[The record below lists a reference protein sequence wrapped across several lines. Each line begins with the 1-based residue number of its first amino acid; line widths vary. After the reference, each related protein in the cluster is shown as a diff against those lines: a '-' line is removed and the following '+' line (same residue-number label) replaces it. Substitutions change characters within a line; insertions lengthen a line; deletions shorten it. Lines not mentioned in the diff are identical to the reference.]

1 MNSFQNI
8 YDVSSSKKV
17 ITFGELLMRLDVP
30 GNARFEQATS
40 FHTSYGGTEANVAV
54 NLTKLGLPSKFVS
67 VLPDNDLGRAALGN
81 LLKSGVDLS
90 DVKLDGKKMGLY
102 FHEEGTMLR
111 SSSVIYDREGSA
123 FAKIQL
129 GQIDWEKALEG
140 FQWFHWSGVTPAV
153 SKEAADVCLAVI
165 KIAKRLGMTVSVDL
179 NIRQKLWNWGKEPS
193 EVLPEMLKSCDII
206 LGNEEHIK
214 ELLSFPL
221 ETEGLGENTRQIG
234 RKLKSLYPNIQKVI
248 VTWRRTISANHNKI
262 SAALWDDDDTYE
274 GKVIDIPDI
283 LDRVGSGDALMSGVI
298 YGLIQFGDDLQ
309 KTVDFAIACSAMK
322 HTIPGDLNLSTSSE
336 VMSIVNN
343 QSLGVKR

>member
-1 MNSFQNI
+1 MKSFQNMFGE
-8 YDVSSSKKV
+8 VSKQKV

-30 GNARFEQATS
+30 GHARFEQATS

-81 LLKSGVDLS
+81 LLRSGVDLS

-111 SSSVIYDREGSA
+111 SSSVIYDREASA
-123 FAKIQL
+123 FANIQL
-129 GQIDWEKALEG
+129 SQIDWEKALEG

-153 SKEAADVCLAVI
+153 SKEAAEVCLAVI
-165 KIAKRLGMTVSVDL
+165 KMAKRMGMTVSVDL
-179 NIRQKLWNWGKEPS
+179 NIRQKLWKWGKTPA
-193 EVLPEMLKSCDII
+193 EVLPDMLKSCDIV

-214 ELLSFPL
+214 ELLDYPL
-221 ETEGLGENTRQIG
+221 ETEGLEENTRQIG
-234 RKLKSLYPNIQKVI
+234 KKLKGLYPNIQKVI
-248 VTWRRTISANHNKI
+248 VTWRRTISASHNKI
-262 SAALWDDDDTYE
+262 SAALWNEDNVYV
-274 GKVIDIPDI
+274 GNVIDIPDI

-298 YGLIQFGDDLQ
+298 YGLIQFREDLQ
-309 KTVDFAIACSAMK
+309 KTIDFAIACSAMK
-322 HTIPGDLNLSTSSE
+322 HTIPGDLNLSTSDE
-336 VMSIVNN
+336 ILSIVNN